1 MFVARQQKRRST
13 TGRGHVLLL
22 IGLLCIGI
30 VLQILGAPLAFWD
43 LDGSSDLVASAQL
56 ESCSLT
62 SRAPVVAPLFQSV
75 CFFDTADP
83 AYQFSAPQVFFH
95 PPPASG

>member
-43 LDGSSDLVASAQL
+43 LDGSSDLIASAQL
-56 ESCSLT
+56 ESCSLM

>member
-13 TGRGHVLLL
+13 TGRCHVLLL

-43 LDGSSDLVASAQL
+43 LDGSSDLIASAQL
-56 ESCSLT
+56 ESFSLT
-62 SRAPVVAPLFQSV
+62 SRAPVVAPLLPCV
-75 CFFDTADP
+75 CSFDTADP

>member
-1 MFVARQQKRRST
+1 MFFARLQTDRST
-13 TGRGHVLLL
+13 TDRCYVLLL
-22 IGLLCIGI
+22 FGVLCIGI